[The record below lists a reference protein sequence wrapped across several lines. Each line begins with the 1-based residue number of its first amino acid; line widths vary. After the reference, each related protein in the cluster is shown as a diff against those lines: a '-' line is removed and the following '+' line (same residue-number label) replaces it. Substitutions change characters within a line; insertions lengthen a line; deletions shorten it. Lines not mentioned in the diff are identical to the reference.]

1 MTPFQPSTLFSLAF
15 IPAIQLGVTLLLAP
29 LVNMVLKKFKA
40 FLQGRQGPP
49 WLQGYYD
56 LLKYFRKET
65 VVSRETSW
73 LFLAT
78 PVVVF
83 ASTCVASFAVP
94 TFMANSPL
102 QWLGGIIL
110 FVYLLGLGRF
120 FTASAAMEPGS
131 GFCGM
136 ASSREMMLASLIEPV
151 LLLALF
157 VIAILAGSTNFFAMT
172 QTIAAKGYLWLS
184 PAYLIAV
191 IALLT
196 ASIAEIGRVPFDNPE
211 THYELT
217 MIHEGMLLEYS
228 GKPLGLMFWS
238 AWVKQLVILS
248 LCADLIFPWGLCSWN
263 SWGDFPPHMALGLL
277 FYLLKLLLL
286 CVIVALVETTIAK
299 VRLFRVKDILG
310 AAFVLGMIALILAS
324 YWGGVSKP

>member
-1 MTPFQPSTLFSLAF
+1 MMQSQPVISL
-15 IPAIQLGVTLLLAP
+15 IPVLQLGVALLLAP
-29 LVNMVLKKFKA
+29 LVNMTLKKFKA

-65 VVSRETSW
+65 VVSKETSW

-78 PVVVF
+78 PIVVF
-83 ASTCVASFAVP
+83 VSICTASLIVP
-94 TFMANSPL
+94 TFLLDSPL
-102 QWLGGIIL
+102 QLLGGLIL
-110 FVYLLGLGRF
+110 LIYLLALGRF

-151 LLLALF
+151 MLLALF
-157 VIAILAGSTNFFAMT
+157 VIAILAGSTNLFSMM
-172 QTIAAKGYLWLS
+172 QTLTSGASIWLS
-184 PAYLIAV
+184 PAYLIALV
-191 IALLT
+191 ALLT
-196 ASIAEIGRVPFDNPE
+196 ASVAEMGRVPFDNPE

-228 GKPLGLMFWS
+228 GKPLGLMLWS
-238 AWVKQLVILS
+238 AWVKQLLILS
-248 LCADLIFPWGLCSWN
+248 LCANLILPWGLYG
-263 SWGDFPPHMALGLL
+263 WGSAEHIALGFF
-277 FYLLKLLLL
+277 FYLMKLLLL
-286 CVIVALVETTIAK
+286 CGVIALVETVIAK

-310 AAFVLGMIALILAS
+310 AAFVLGMIALILVA
-324 YWGGVSKP
+324 YPGGKP